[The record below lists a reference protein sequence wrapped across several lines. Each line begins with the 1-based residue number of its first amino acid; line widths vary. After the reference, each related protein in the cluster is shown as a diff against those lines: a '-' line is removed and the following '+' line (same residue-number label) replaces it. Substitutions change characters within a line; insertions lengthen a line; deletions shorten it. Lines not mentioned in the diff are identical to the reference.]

1 MTIAEAV
8 SQIKNKLAGADIDT
22 PFLDA
27 QLIVGKGTGMTRVQI
42 LTYPDKILSETEICK
57 INEMCAKRIKRM
69 PMQYILGV
77 CEFMGLEFKVN
88 EHTLIP
94 RGDTEILAE
103 EALRL
108 IKEKDYK
115 TVLDIGTGSGAIAVS
130 IAKFTDTKVT
140 AIDISQ
146 RALTIAKENAE
157 KNGVNVKFI
166 ESDLFAEV
174 TGRFDL
180 IVSNPPYIEKDI
192 IKTLDPDVRDYEPLS
207 ALDGGR
213 DGLDFYRKISVR
225 CNEFLN
231 KNGSLIFEIG
241 YNQGS
246 AVCGLLEGNMFEQVS
261 IKRDLAGLDRVVIGY
276 KIC

>member
-108 IKEKDYK
+108 IKDKGYK

-157 KNGVNVKFI
+157 KNGVSVKFI

-192 IKTLDPDVRDYEPLS
+192 IKTLDPGVKDYEPLS
-207 ALDGGR
+207 ALDGGI
-213 DGLDFYRKISVR
+213 DGLDFYRKISGR
-225 CNEFLN
+225 CSEFLN

-241 YNQGS
+241 YNQGRT
-246 AVCGLLEGNMFEQVS
+246 VCGLLDGNMFERVS
-261 IKRDLAGLDRVVIGY
+261 IKKDLAGLDRVVIGY
-276 KIC
+276 KMC

>member
-8 SQIKNKLAGADIDT
+8 SQIRNRLAETDIDT
-22 PFLDA
+22 PYLDA
-27 QLIVGKGTGMTRVQI
+27 QLIVGKGTGMTRVQV

-103 EALRL
+103 EALKL
-108 IKEKDYK
+108 INDKGYN

-130 IAKFTDTKVT
+130 IAKLTNTKVT
-140 AIDISQ
+140 AVDISQ
-146 RALTIAKENAE
+146 KALEVAKENAE
-157 KNGVNVKFI
+157 RNGVSIKFI
-166 ESDLFAEV
+166 ESDLFNKV
-174 TGRFDL
+174 TDKYDL
-180 IVSNPPYIEKDI
+180 IVSNPPYIEKNI
-192 IKTLDPDVRDYEPLS
+192 IKTLAPDVRDYEPLS
-207 ALDGGR
+207 ALDGGM
-213 DGLDFYRKISVR
+213 DGLEFYRKIIDR
-225 CNEFLN
+225 CSEFLN

-241 YNQGS
+241 YNQGND
-246 AVCGLLEGNMFEQVS
+246 VCNLLGKNMFEQVS
-261 IKRDLAGLDRVVIGY
+261 IKKDLAGLDRVVIGY